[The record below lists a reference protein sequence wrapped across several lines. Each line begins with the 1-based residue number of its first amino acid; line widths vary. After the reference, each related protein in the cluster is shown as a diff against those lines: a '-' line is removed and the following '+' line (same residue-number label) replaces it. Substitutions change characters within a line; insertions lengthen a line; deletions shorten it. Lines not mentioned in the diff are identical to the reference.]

1 MRMVQYAIELDERE
15 TYLYLK
21 NLYWDCQNISW
32 FLPHFP
38 RIKGDMCLYVLYRY
52 TCH

>member
-1 MRMVQYAIELDERE
+1 MVKYAIELHERG

-21 NLYWDCQNISW
+21 NLYWDQQNISW

-38 RIKGDMCLYVLYRY
+38 RVKGDMGL
-52 TCH
+52 